1 MPAIRR
7 RRFVSTTLAASAAL
21 AAPAWLRAQPTLKIG
36 LTLPL
41 SGAPVVR
48 NAIQGG
54 GTADVGLDFLA
65 GFQQAVAAER
75 RGQPIEVIEL
85 DDAYKPEQA
94 AANVEALA
102 RQEVVAISGLW
113 STAHAQAALPVA
125 ARLRLPVIGMRSSAA
140 ELRRGDN
147 PWAFHLKASDVDELN
162 AVLKTFSGMSLPRVG
177 VLYVDE
183 PGQRELL
190 KHMQASGASIARAIA
205 VDPTSSDK
213 LAAAAREVV
222 ATPGTQSMLLLLPTE
237 AVVDTMMELRGRG
250 NAYMAPVCT
259 LSQVISRP
267 FAESRERALNGL
279 GVASPFSNPA
289 LSRTEVAV
297 RFREAMIDRDLDALT
312 RSFSAFEGFVYGS
325 GITRTLVEMK
335 AKAAPTRQALAAA
348 LRGKQMNLGG
358 LPIRFDER
366 QVGHQSV
373 HLLYKYAAEGA
384 LKA

>member
-1 MPAIRR
+1 MPAFHRR
-7 RRFVSTTLAASAAL
+7 QFIATSLAASASL
-21 AAPAWLRAQPTLKIG
+21 AAPTWLRAQPTLKIG

-41 SGAPVVR
+41 TGAPVVR
-48 NAIQGG
+48 NAIQAGA
-54 GTADVGLDFLA
+54 TADVGLDFLA
-65 GFQQAVAAER
+65 GFQQAVATER
-75 RGQPIEVIEL
+75 RGQSIEVIEL
-85 DDAYKPEQA
+85 DDAYKPELA

-102 RQEVVAISGLW
+102 KQDVIAVSGFW
-113 STAHAQAALPVA
+113 STAHAVAALAVA
-125 ARLRLPVIGMRSSAA
+125 ARLRLPVIGMRSSAS

-147 PWAFHLKASDVDELN
+147 PWAFHLKASDADELG
-162 AVLKTFSGMSLPRVG
+162 AVLKTFSSMSLPRVG

-183 PGQRELL
+183 PAHRDLL
-190 KHMQASGASIARAIA
+190 KQMQASGASITRALA
-205 VDPTSSDK
+205 VDPTRADK
-213 LAAAAREVV
+213 LAAAAREIV
-222 ATPGTQSMLLLLPTE
+222 ATPGTQGVLLLLPTE

-250 NAYMAPVCT
+250 NSYMAPVCT

-289 LSRTEVAV
+289 LSRAEVAV
-297 RFREAMIDRDLDALT
+297 RFREAMLDRDLDALT

-325 GITRTLVEMK
+325 VITRTLVEMK
-335 AKAAPTRQALAAA
+335 AKAAPTRQTLAAA

-366 QVGHQSV
+366 QVGYQAV

>member
-1 MPAIRR
+1 MPAFHR
-7 RRFVSTTLAASAAL
+7 RRFVTTTLAASASL
-21 AAPAWLRAQPTLKIG
+21 AAPLCLRAQPAIKIG

-41 SGAPVVR
+41 SGAPGVR
-48 NAIQGG
+48 NAIQAGA
-54 GTADVGLDFLA
+54 TADVGLDFLA

-75 RGQPIEVIEL
+75 RGQPIEVLEL

-102 RQEVVAISGLW
+102 RQDVIAISGLW

-125 ARLRLPVIGMRSSAA
+125 ARLRLPVVGMRSSAA

-147 PWAFHLKASDVDELN
+147 PWAFHLKASDADELN
-162 AVLKTFSGMSLPRVG
+162 AVLKTFASMSLPRVG
-177 VLYVDE
+177 VLYADE
-183 PGQRELL
+183 PGHRDLL
-190 KHMQASGASIARAIA
+190 KHMQAAGASLTRALA
-205 VDPTSSDK
+205 VDPASPGK
-213 LAAAAREVV
+213 LAAAAREIV
-222 ATPGTQSMLLLLPTE
+222 AAPGTQSVLLLMPTE

-250 NAYMAPVCT
+250 SAYMAPVCT

-289 LSRTEVAV
+289 FSRTEVAV

-325 GITRTLVEMK
+325 VITRTLVEMK
-335 AKAAPTRQALAAA
+335 AKAAPTRQTLAAA
-348 LRGKQMNLGG
+348 LRGRQMNLGG

-366 QVGHQSV
+366 QVGHQAV
-373 HLLYKYAAEGA
+373 HLLYKYAAEGT